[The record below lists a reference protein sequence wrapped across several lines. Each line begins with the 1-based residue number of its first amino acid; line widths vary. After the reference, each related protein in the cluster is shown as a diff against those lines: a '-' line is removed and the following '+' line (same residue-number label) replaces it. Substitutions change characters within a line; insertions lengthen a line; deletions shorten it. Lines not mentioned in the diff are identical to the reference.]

1 MDCHEAMMS
10 SLPLSGAW
18 PGCVHVT
25 TPSGAHSSSIACNHS
40 YRRLQP
46 EAVEALTS
54 AIACERG
61 TQRQRTHAAYALHVH
76 TKGTVG
82 AAAGAGRA
90 CVHRACT
97 ESEESMH
104 ALCMRMRY
112 RSHLQV
118 GVAEGAVELVVG
130 LEDGELRVDAE
141 RGQLVSQPRRL
152 LIPLRLHRQAQERL
166 EVLSSGQGTGSW
178 LLRCAAP
185 QERASREGS
194 GVWRSGEAFRREEQQ
209 REHGVRLHQGQ
220 V

>member
-1 MDCHEAMMS
+1 
-10 SLPLSGAW
+10 
-18 PGCVHVT
+18 
-25 TPSGAHSSSIACNHS
+25 
-40 YRRLQP
+40 
-46 EAVEALTS
+46 
-54 AIACERG
+54 
-61 TQRQRTHAAYALHVH
+61 
-76 TKGTVG
+76 
-82 AAAGAGRA
+82 
-90 CVHRACT
+90 
-97 ESEESMH
+97 
-104 ALCMRMRY
+104 MRMRY

>member
-1 MDCHEAMMS
+1 
-10 SLPLSGAW
+10 
-18 PGCVHVT
+18 
-25 TPSGAHSSSIACNHS
+25 
-40 YRRLQP
+40 
-46 EAVEALTS
+46 
-54 AIACERG
+54 
-61 TQRQRTHAAYALHVH
+61 
-76 TKGTVG
+76 
-82 AAAGAGRA
+82 
-90 CVHRACT
+90 
-97 ESEESMH
+97 MH

-178 LLRCAAP
+178 LLHCAAP

-194 GVWRSGEAFRREEQQ
+194 GAWRSGEAFRREEQQ
-209 REHGVRLHQGQ
+209 REHVVRLDQGQ